1 MSDWPPPITEP
12 ALHGPAGEFVR
23 LIEPHTEADPVA
35 LLIQFLVSF
44 GVAAGRHAH
53 LQIEASRHYPNE
65 FCVLVGA
72 SGKGRKG
79 SSWDHVQ
86 ALLATADPD
95 FVSSRSVSGLSS
107 GEGLIAEVRDPLDN
121 GDTTA
126 PDDKRLLV
134 LEPEF
139 AQVMKVLAR
148 EGNTLSPV
156 VRNGWDGKRLQSL
169 ARNAPLRATAAHV
182 GIVAHITKDELLR
195 YLGATELANGF
206 FNRFLLVA
214 VRRSKLL
221 PFGGTLADTDL
232 DRLKRKITSALTDA
246 RTRGELTF
254 DAEARDRYSA
264 IYEQLSAAQPGMFG
278 AATGRAEAHTI
289 RLALIYALLD
299 TSPVIALPHL
309 NAALAV
315 WRYVRD
321 STRWVFG
328 DSLGDPTADD
338 IWALARERARGVSR
352 TEVRDLFS
360 RNKKAREIDRALAAL
375 VDAGRLR
382 RDRGH
387 DGNGRPAEIWIPIRQ
402 AAA

>member
-1 MSDWPPPITEP
+1 VSDWPDPIAEP
-12 ALHGPAGEFVR
+12 ALHGPAGEFVKM
-23 LIEPHTEADPVA
+23 IEPHTEADPVA
-35 LLIQFLVSF
+35 LLVQFLVCF

-53 LQIEASRHYPNE
+53 LRIEASRHYPNE

-79 SSWDHVQ
+79 SSWDHVE
-86 ALLATADPD
+86 ALLAAADPT
-95 FVSSRSVSGLSS
+95 FVSGRLVSGLSS
-107 GEGLIAEVRDPLDN
+107 GEGLIAEVRDPLDDT
-121 GDTTA
+121 DTTA
-126 PDDKRLLV
+126 PADKRLLV

-156 VRNGWDGKRLQSL
+156 VRNGWDGKRLQAL
-169 ARNAPLRATAAHV
+169 VRNSPLRASGAHL

-195 YLGATELANGF
+195 YLNATELANGF
-206 FNRFLLVA
+206 FNRFLLVC

-221 PFGGTLADTDL
+221 PFGGSLAGQDL
-232 DRLKRKITSALTDA
+232 DRLQAKLAAALAHA
-246 RTRGELTF
+246 RSCGELAF
-254 DAEARDRYSA
+254 DAEARERYSS
-264 IYEQLSAAQPGMFG
+264 IYEQLSAPQPGIFG

-299 TSPVIALPHL
+299 SSQTITPQHL
-309 NAALAV
+309 DAALAL
-315 WRYVRD
+315 WRYARD

-338 IWALARERARGVSR
+338 IWALAKERARGISR

-360 RNKKAREIDRALAAL
+360 RNKKAREIDRALTAL
-375 VDAGRLR
+375 VDAGRLQ
-382 RDRGH
+382 RDHGH
-387 DGNGRPAEIWIPIRQ
+387 DGNGRPAEIWIPLLQ
-402 AAA
+402 TT

>member
-1 MSDWPPPITEP
+1 VSDWPQPIAEA
-12 ALHGPAGEFVR
+12 ALHGPAGKFVQ
-23 LIEPHTEADPVA
+23 LVEPHTEADPVA
-35 LLIQFLVSF
+35 LLIQFLVCF

-53 LQIEASRHYPNE
+53 LRIEASRHYPNE

-79 SSWDHVQ
+79 SSWDHVE
-86 ALLATADPD
+86 ALLATAAPD
-95 FVSSRSVSGLSS
+95 FVAGRLVSGLSS
-107 GEGLIAEVRDPLDN
+107 GEGLIAEVRDPLD
-121 GDTTA
+121 DTDTSA
-126 PDDKRLLV
+126 PVDKRLLV

-156 VRNGWDGKRLQSL
+156 VRNGWDGKRLQAL
-169 ARNAPLRATAAHV
+169 VRNSPLKASQAHV

-195 YLGATELANGF
+195 YLNATELANGF
-206 FNRFLLVA
+206 FNRFLLIA
-214 VRRSKLL
+214 VKRSKLL
-221 PFGGTLADTDL
+221 PFGGALADQDLDHLRDTLAA
-232 DRLKRKITSALTDA
+232 ALAHARTCDQLSFDPDA
-246 RTRGELTF
+246 RE
-254 DAEARDRYSA
+254 RYSE
-264 IYEQLSAAQPGMFG
+264 IYEQLSAPHPGMFG

-299 TSPVIALPHL
+299 RSTTIGRPHL
-309 NAALAV
+309 DAALTI
-315 WRYVRD
+315 WRYARD

-338 IWALARERARGVSR
+338 IWALAKDRRHGISR

-387 DGNGRPAEIWIPIRQ
+387 DTNGRPAEIWIPTPR
-402 AAA
+402 AA

>member
-1 MSDWPPPITEP
+1 MSDWPAPVAEP
-12 ALHGPAGEFVR
+12 ALHGRAGEFVR
-23 LIEPHTEADPVA
+23 LIEPHSEADPVA
-35 LLIQFLVSF
+35 LLVQFLAAF

-53 LQIEASRHYPNE
+53 LRIEASHHYPNE

-79 SSWDHVQ
+79 SSWDHVET
-86 ALLATADPD
+86 LLAAADPD
-95 FVSSRSVSGLSS
+95 FVSARLVSGLSS
-107 GEGLIAEVRDPLDN
+107 GEGLIAEVRDPLD
-121 GDTTA
+121 DTDTA
-126 PDDKRLLV
+126 APADKRLLV

-156 VRNGWDGKRLQSL
+156 VRNGWDGKRLQAL
-169 ARNAPLRATAAHV
+169 VRNAPLRASSAHL

-195 YLGATELANGF
+195 YLNATELANGF

-221 PFGGTLADTDL
+221 PFGGTLAEQEL
-232 DRLKRKITSALTDA
+232 DRLKDNLATALA
-246 RTRGELTF
+246 HAHSCGELTF
-254 DAEARDRYSA
+254 DPEARERYSE
-264 IYEQLSAAQPGMFG
+264 IYEQLSAPQPGMFG

-299 TSPVIALPHL
+299 RSREIALAHL
-309 NAALAV
+309 EAALAV
-315 WRYVRD
+315 WRYARD

-338 IWALARERARGVSR
+338 IWALAKERASGISR

-375 VDAGRLR
+375 VDAGRLQR
-382 RDRGH
+382 HHGH
-387 DGNGRPAEIWIPIRQ
+387 DGTGRPAEIWIPRPQ
-402 AAA
+402 AA

>member
-1 MSDWPPPITEP
+1 MSDWPAPIAEQ

-23 LIEPHTEADPVA
+23 LIEPHTEADPIA
-35 LLIQFLVSF
+35 LLIQLLVAF

-53 LQIEASRHYPNE
+53 LRIEASRHYPNE

-79 SSWDHVQ
+79 SSWDHVEH
-86 ALLATADPD
+86 LLSTADPD
-95 FVSSRSVSGLSS
+95 FAGGRLVSGLSS
-107 GEGLIAEVRDPLDN
+107 GEGLIAEVRDPLDDR
-121 GDTTA
+121 DTTA
-126 PDDKRLLV
+126 PTDKRLLV

-156 VRNGWDGKRLQSL
+156 VRNSWDGKRLQSL
-169 ARNAPLRATAAHV
+169 VRNAPLRASSAHV

-195 YLGATELANGF
+195 YLNATELANGF
-206 FNRFLLVA
+206 FNRFLLIA

-221 PFGGTLADTDL
+221 PFGGNLAGTEL
-232 DRLKRKITSALTDA
+232 TRLKNQLIAALHNA
-246 RTRGELTF
+246 RARGELSF
-254 DAEARDRYSA
+254 DPEARERYST
-264 IYEQLSAAQPGMFG
+264 IYEQLSAPQPGMFG

-299 TSPVIALPHL
+299 SSPQITRPHL
-309 NAALAV
+309 DAALAL
-315 WRYVRD
+315 WRYARD

-328 DSLGDPTADD
+328 DSLGHPTADD
-338 IWALARERARGVSR
+338 IWALAKERTHGISR

-360 RNKKAREIDRALAAL
+360 RNKKAREIDRALTTL
-375 VDAGRLR
+375 VDAGRLQR
-382 RDRGH
+382 TPGH
-387 DGNGRPAEIWIPIRQ
+387 DRTTGRPAEIWIPLKQ
-402 AAA
+402 TA

>member
-1 MSDWPPPITEP
+1 MSDWPKPIDGQ
-12 ALHGPAGEFVR
+12 ALHGQVGAFVR
-23 LIEPHTEADPVA
+23 AVEPHTEADPIA
-35 LLIQFLVSF
+35 LLIQLLVAF

-53 LQIEASRHYPNE
+53 LRIEASHHYPNE

-79 SSWDHVQ
+79 SSWDHVEH
-86 ALLATADPD
+86 LLATADAD
-95 FVSSRSVSGLSS
+95 FTGGRLVSGLSS
-107 GEGLIAEVRDPLDN
+107 GEGLIAEVRDPVDDN
-121 GDTTA
+121 DTTA
-126 PDDKRLLV
+126 PGDKRLLV

-156 VRNGWDGKRLQSL
+156 VRNSWDSKRLQSL
-169 ARNAPLRATAAHV
+169 VRNAPLRASSAHV

-195 YLGATELANGF
+195 YLNATELANGF

-214 VRRSKLL
+214 VKRSKLL
-221 PFGGTLADTDL
+221 PFGGNLAGSDL
-232 DRLKRKITSALTDA
+232 NRLKDQLAGALRHA
-246 RTRGELTF
+246 RGRGELTF
-254 DAEARDRYSA
+254 DAKARDRYGE
-264 IYEQLSAAQPGMFG
+264 IYEQLSAPQPGMFG
-278 AATGRAEAHTI
+278 AATGRAEAHTL

-299 TSPVIALPHL
+299 SSPQITRGHL
-309 NAALAV
+309 DAALAL

-338 IWALARERARGVSR
+338 IWALAKERAHGVSR

-360 RNKKAREIDRALAAL
+360 RNKKAREIDRALTTL
-375 VDAGRLR
+375 VDAGRLQR
-382 RDRGH
+382 QQGH
-387 DGNGRPAEIWIPIRQ
+387 DRTTGRPAEIWVPLRQ
-402 AAA
+402 TA

>member
-1 MSDWPPPITEP
+1 LSDWPAPIAES

-23 LIEPHTEADPVA
+23 IIEPHTEADPIA
-35 LLIQFLVSF
+35 LLIQLLVAF
-44 GVAAGRHAH
+44 GAAAGRHAH
-53 LQIEASRHYPNE
+53 LRIEASRHYPNE

-79 SSWDHVQ
+79 SSWDHVEH
-86 ALLATADPD
+86 LLSAADPD
-95 FVSSRSVSGLSS
+95 FTSGRLVSGLSS
-107 GEGLIAEVRDPLDN
+107 GEGLIAEVRDPIDDN
-121 GDTTA
+121 DTTA

-169 ARNAPLRATAAHV
+169 VRNAPLRASSAHV

-195 YLGATELANGF
+195 YLNATELANGF

-214 VRRSKLL
+214 VQRSKLL
-221 PFGGTLADTDL
+221 PFGGNLAHTDL
-232 DRLKRKITSALTDA
+232 HRLKAKLTNALQHA

-254 DAEARDRYSA
+254 DPEARERYSHT
-264 IYEQLSAAQPGMFG
+264 YEQLSAPQPGMFG

-299 TSPVIALPHL
+299 TSPQITRPHL
-309 NAALAV
+309 GAALAL
-315 WRYVRD
+315 WQYARD
-321 STRWVFG
+321 STHWVFG

-338 IWALARERARGVSR
+338 IWALAKERTHGISR

-360 RNKKAREIDRALAAL
+360 RNKKAREIDRALTTL

-382 RDRGH
+382 RTRDHDRTT
-387 DGNGRPAEIWIPIRQ
+387 GRPAEIWIPLNQ
-402 AAA
+402 TA

>member
-1 MSDWPPPITEP
+1 MSEWPAPIGEP

-23 LIEPHTEADPVA
+23 LVEPHTEADPIA
-35 LLIQFLVSF
+35 LLIQLLVAF

-53 LQIEASRHYPNE
+53 LRIEASRHYPNE

-79 SSWDHVQ
+79 SSWDHVEH
-86 ALLATADPD
+86 LLSTADPD
-95 FVSSRSVSGLSS
+95 FTSSRLVSGLSS
-107 GEGLIAEVRDPLDN
+107 GEGLIAEVRDPLDDR
-121 GDTTA
+121 DTTA
-126 PDDKRLLV
+126 PTDKRLLV

-156 VRNGWDGKRLQSL
+156 IRNSWDSKRLQSL
-169 ARNAPLRATAAHV
+169 VRNAPLRASSAHV

-195 YLGATELANGF
+195 YLNATELANGF
-206 FNRFLLVA
+206 FNRFLVVA

-221 PFGGTLADTDL
+221 PFGGNLAGTDL
-232 DRLKRKITSALTDA
+232 DRLKAKLTRALTDA
-246 RTRGELTF
+246 RTRGELRF
-254 DAEARDRYSA
+254 DPEARERYSD

-299 TSPVIALPHL
+299 HSPQITRAHL
-309 NAALAV
+309 DAALAL
-315 WRYVRD
+315 WRYAHD
-321 STRWVFG
+321 STHWVFG

-338 IWALARERARGVSR
+338 IWALAKERAHGISR

-360 RNKKAREIDRALAAL
+360 RNKKAREIDRALTTL
-375 VDAGRLR
+375 VDAGRLQR
-382 RDRGH
+382 AQGH
-387 DGNGRPAEIWIPIRQ
+387 DRTTGRPAEIWIPQ
-402 AAA
+402 KQTA